1 MIKNKKGFSLIE
13 LLATIVILGIIL
25 TITIPMSMKLI
36 NETKLKASAESIK
49 KLTENTS
56 YDQVQGNEEYIYSYS
71 SNLDDLPS
79 NVDKVYLIKID
90 DNYGIYAKDKSNNV
104 IFDNDNI
111 NNININDKNSWN
123 NEKMNEYLTNEV
135 DKDISIIFNK

>member
-49 KLTENTS
+49 KLAENTS

-79 NVDKVYLIKID
+79 NVDKAYLIKID